1 MRAVPRPCEGGFRG
15 TLFIDDVASK
25 PLAVQARQLCALQ
38 EREIER
44 VGDSKPVTFDVRVID
59 ATNGDLRTMVREGT
73 SRENLFYRLSVEP
86 DTALD

>member
-59 ATNGDLRTMVREGT
+59 GVVNGTDLG
-73 SRENLFYRLSVEP
+73 LFLSGWGP
-86 DTALD
+86 CPG